1 VKRRQFEREG
11 CETLSREFPDE
22 VAAIV
27 FAEKLAQLT
36 GKEITVRDA
45 EGITLCIVPIKLS
58 S

>member
-1 VKRRQFEREG
+1 MKRQFEREG
-11 CETLSREFPDE
+11 CETLSREFSDE

-45 EGITLCIVPIKLS
+45 QGVMLCILPIKLS